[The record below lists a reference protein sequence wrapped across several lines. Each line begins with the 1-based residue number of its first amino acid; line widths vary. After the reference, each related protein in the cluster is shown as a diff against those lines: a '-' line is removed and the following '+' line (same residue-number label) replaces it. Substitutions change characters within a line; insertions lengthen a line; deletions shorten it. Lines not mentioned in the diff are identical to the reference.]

1 MCDGSWAKIN
11 GKLIGVGII
20 SFPSGASYQ
29 GEWLEHEPHGY
40 GVETSELGAVF
51 EGEFNLGEKHGFGC
65 LTEPD
70 GKKQVGCWSKG
81 KREGWLLSIAAHG
94 APLTLREHK
103 NDAFVGRQLDGQCED
118 AKRVQRQ
125 AESVLDKARSVVLLC
140 ARRSRGKIDRDRFHM
155 LCTECGAMIYVGP
168 NHAEEGRLTRR
179 LSAFMRSPGC
189 RFEDNCSTQQLSRY
203 SDVRGSDAAT

>member
-1 MCDGSWAKIN
+1 MKLQQCGATTLGVLNQHPEIKIAVTNAHRLVYAGHGLGRLENNGRVCEGSWAKIN

-125 AESVLDKARSVVLLC
+125 AESVLDKARSVAAQAL
-140 ARRSRGKIDRDRFHM
+140 
-155 LCTECGAMIYVGP
+155 
-168 NHAEEGRLTRR
+168 
-179 LSAFMRSPGC
+179 
-189 RFEDNCSTQQLSRY
+189 RY
-203 SDVRGSDAAT
+203 SEQSGASGGGGSALL